1 MTLMK
6 GPADMSSEFLTRRRF
21 LKASG
26 VCLALPWLERFAS
39 ARGAADAPNRAVFLF
54 VPNGVNMWEW
64 HPATTGKDYEL
75 TPPLRNLAGL
85 RDRFTAFSGLQHI
98 KAGGGHQEAALWLT
112 GNPNYASKKEIY
124 VTPNTISIDQHIAGA
139 IGRQTRW
146 PSMVV
151 GADGGQYTCSFDAEG
166 RPVLADFDLA
176 SIFAELV
183 GADPKG
189 RLPQRGS
196 ILDLVANQAAGLRR
210 ELGKSDER
218 KLDEYVESIRALEK
232 RVQADMAW
240 KSTFRREAIQDD
252 RLNLRADPHN
262 TPDGVDFVD
271 TMLEL
276 IYLALRI
283 DCTRVAAF
291 SAYRSSQCCVL
302 KHLGFDVHTEGH
314 NSGDALPE
322 DKPKHFANLSKAD
335 AWWTE
340 RLARFLDRLRTTREG
355 EHDMLRHTT
364 VLYGSGM
371 SWPAYH
377 RNHNLPI
384 LLAGGEG
391 VGFAHGQH
399 IAFNGQ
405 RKDIPSAKQ
414 EHRNGP
420 KLGPDAVSMSDLLRT
435 ISERMG
441 VPAEGFGESRRVL
454 TELLA

>member
-1 MTLMK
+1 MTKTTPKLVRR
-6 GPADMSSEFLTRRRF
+6 GFLQ
-21 LKASG
+21 AGG
-26 VCLALPWLERFAS
+26 VCLALPWLERCAT
-39 ARGAADAPNRAVFLF
+39 AREAGDAPHRAVFLF

-98 KAGGGHQEAALWLT
+98 KVGGGHQEAALWLT

-124 VTPNTISIDQHIAGA
+124 VAPNTISIDQHIARA
-139 IGRQTRW
+139 IGRETRW

-189 RLPQRGS
+189 RLPQRSS
-196 ILDLVANQAAGLRR
+196 ILDLVADQATSLRR

-218 KLDEYVESIRALEK
+218 KLDEYVESIRAIEK
-232 RVQADMAW
+232 RVQADIVW
-240 KSTFRREAIQDD
+240 KSSQRRDSIQED

-262 TPDGVDFVD
+262 TPDGVDFVE

-291 SAYRSSQCCVL
+291 SAYRSSQSCVL
-302 KHLGFDVHTEGH
+302 KHLGFDVHQQGH
-314 NSGDALPE
+314 DSGDRLPE
-322 DKPKHFANLSKAD
+322 ERPKQFANLSQAD
-335 AWWTE
+335 DWWTK
-340 RLARFLDRLRTTREG
+340 RLAKFLDRLRTTHEG

-364 VLYGSGM
+364 VMYGSGM
-371 SWPAYH
+371 SWPASH

-391 VGFAHGQH
+391 VGFAHGRH

-405 RKDIPSAKQ
+405 EKDIPRNDKHD
-414 EHRNGP
+414 HRNSP

>member
-1 MTLMK
+1 
-6 GPADMSSEFLTRRRF
+6 MSHLLATRRRF
-21 LKASG
+21 LSAG
-26 VCLALPWLERFAS
+26 GFCLTLPWLERFA
-39 ARGAADAPNRAVFLF
+39 AAEGATAQPNRCVFLF

-75 TPPLRNLAGL
+75 TPPLQNLAGL
-85 RDRFTAFSGLQHI
+85 RDRFTAFSGLQHFR
-98 KAGGGHQEAALWLT
+98 AAPGHQEAALWLT
-112 GNPNYASKKEIY
+112 GNANYASRKEVY
-124 VTPNTISIDQHIAGA
+124 VTPNTISIDQHIARA

-151 GADGGQYTCSFDAEG
+151 GSDGGQYTCSFGADG

-183 GADPKG
+183 GADPNG
-189 RLPQRGS
+189 RLPQRAS
-196 ILDLVANQAAGLRR
+196 ILDLVADQASSLRR

-218 KLDEYVESIRALEK
+218 KLDEYVESIRAVER
-232 RVQADMAW
+232 RVQADIAW
-240 KSTFRREAIQDD
+240 KSSPLVGSIEED
-252 RLNLRADPHN
+252 RLNLRAEPHN
-262 TPDGVDFVD
+262 TPDGVDYID

-283 DCTRVAAF
+283 DCTRVVAF
-291 SAYRSSQCCVL
+291 SAYRSSQGSVL
-302 KHLGFDVHTEGH
+302 RHLGFNVHDEGH
-314 NSGDALPE
+314 ASGDLRPE
-322 DKPKHFANLSKAD
+322 DKPKQFEKISKAD
-335 AWWTE
+335 AWWTA

-364 VLYGSGM
+364 VMYGSGM
-371 SWPAYH
+371 SWPATH

-391 VGFAHGQH
+391 VGFAHGRH

-405 RKDIPSAKQ
+405 QKYVPSEKP
-414 EHRNGP
+414 EHLNGP

-435 ISERMG
+435 ISEQIG
-441 VPAEGFGESRRVL
+441 VPAAGFGESRRVL
-454 TELLA
+454 TELLS

>member
-1 MTLMK
+1 
-6 GPADMSSEFLTRRRF
+6 MSHLLTTRRQF
-21 LKASG
+21 LSAGG

-39 ARGAADAPNRAVFLF
+39 ANDAVDVPNRAVFLF

-112 GNPNYASKKEIY
+112 GNPNYASRKEIY
-124 VTPNTISIDQHIAGA
+124 VTPNTISIDQHIARA

-151 GADGGQYTCSFDAEG
+151 GADGGQYTCSFNAEG
-166 RPVLADFDLA
+166 RPVLADFDLS

-196 ILDLVANQAAGLRR
+196 ILDLVADQATSLRR

-218 KLDEYVESIRALEK
+218 KLDEYVESIRAVEK
-232 RVQADMAW
+232 RVQADIAW
-240 KSTFRREAIQDD
+240 KSSSRLDSIQED

-314 NSGDALPE
+314 NSGDALPA
-322 DKPKHFANLSKAD
+322 DKPKHFTNLSKAD
-335 AWWTE
+335 AWWTK

-364 VLYGSGM
+364 VMYGSGM

-384 LLAGGEG
+384 LLAGGESA
-391 VGFAHGQH
+391 GFAHGRH

-405 RKDIPSAKQ
+405 QKDIPSDKQ
-414 EHRNGP
+414 EHRNAT

-435 ISERMG
+435 ISERMR